1 MKVRRTSARRGAGL
15 RSALRVVSHAP
26 VVAFLGCVVAIA
38 AEPAS
43 PGPAA
48 GTPCVAAAAL
58 DSGTEVDF
66 EVYLDGKKSGGAR
79 LVDSAMPGG
88 GRLITLSY
96 RSSYLWTTFEH
107 ASREVWRDG
116 QLVCASGTGVNKGFA
131 NLEPDVDIG
140 VTRAK
145 SGGIYEWRVDERGF
159 NAKDEPVLLFDA
171 PLLAETFWLEPTVGA
186 ISVVNLGRSAVYSAD
201 VQRRRAYAA
210 LPGRG
215 PETGRRACKRRG
227 PAAGTLVRRA
237 RPCPRMRQGD
247 LPDDGDDRDHQDGP
261 APEGA
266 PGHATARGSGPGQ
279 ILRRDIP
286 ALTDPHGAIA
296 RGPAQH
302 EKREDRRRWTA
313 MT

>member
-145 SGGIYEWRVDERGF
+145 SGGTYEWRVDERGF
-159 NAKDEPVLLFDA
+159 DAKDEPVLLFDA
-171 PLLAETFWLEPTVGA
+171 PLLAETFWLEPAVGA
-186 ISVVNLGRSAVYSAD
+186 ISVVNLGRSAVYAAD
-201 VQRRRAYAA
+201 VQRLGDELVEGVRTRHYRVAGPKLAGGRASAEGLQRELWYDAH
-210 LPGRG
+210 G
-215 PETGRRACKRRG
+215 
-227 PAAGTLVRRA
+227 LVRVCGKETYRMTVMIETIRTA
-237 RPCPRMRQGD
+237 PRPKAPPDAPPHEAAAPAKSCDEIFPR
-247 LPDDGDDRDHQDGP
+247 
-261 APEGA
+261 
-266 PGHATARGSGPGQ
+266 
-279 ILRRDIP
+279 
-286 ALTDPHGAIA
+286 
-296 RGPAQH
+296 
-302 EKREDRRRWTA
+302 
-313 MT
+313 